1 MKLLVE
7 VGAGELFDKL
17 SILQIKAERITD
29 PGKLANIRREL
40 GALEAVA
47 ASSVPGSERL
57 AALREELKGINER
70 LWTIEDDIRERERA
84 QDFGDA
90 FVALARAVYITND
103 ERARVKRAIDEHL
116 GSRLVEEKSY
126 RDYRA

>member
-7 VGAGELFDKL
+7 VGAGELFDKI
-17 SILQIKAERITD
+17 SILQIKAGRITD

-40 GALEAVA
+40 GALEAVV

-70 LWTIEDDIRERERA
+70 LWTIEDDIRDRERA
-84 QDFGDA
+84 RDFGDA